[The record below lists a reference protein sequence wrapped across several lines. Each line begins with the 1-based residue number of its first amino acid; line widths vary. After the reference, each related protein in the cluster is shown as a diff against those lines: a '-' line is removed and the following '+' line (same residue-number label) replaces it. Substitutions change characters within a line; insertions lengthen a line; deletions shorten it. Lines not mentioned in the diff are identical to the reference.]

1 MHPSL
6 CRLAPIFAA
15 VMLPALGFSAEP
27 GPAEIFNQRILP
39 IFLSPNPSSCI
50 ECHLAGVDLKNY
62 IRPSHEE
69 TFLSLRDQ
77 GLVDLQN
84 PRASKILRLISMKDE
99 KPAGAARVQEKVRA
113 QEMEA
118 FTACLEASARDPKL
132 RAAPKLAAAAIAKPA
147 RPNEVIRHART
158 DRILQ
163 NFEDTI
169 WAQRFRCAGCHL
181 PGSEENAKLVAKHG
195 EEVNWMHADADATM
209 RYLIASELIDT
220 KQPERSLLLRKP
232 LEEVKHGGGKKMVR
246 GDLGYKAWRSWI
258 DDYAKTL
265 GDGYAR
271 AADLPA
277 RANVPA
283 AFPSKIWLKFTNTAP
298 EWAERLLQ
306 VAVYP
311 RNAADSAWDTEPI
324 AVSDRLVSGKMK
336 LWQHELLLLARRDS
350 PRAKQ
355 WQQQDATLPPG
366 RYLLRVHVDRA
377 NRLATTWQAPM
388 GESEL
393 VGETV
398 IESKWPA
405 GYGAMTTVDA
415 ATIRR

>member
-1 MHPSL
+1 MNPSL
-6 CRLAPIFAA
+6 RLLALLFAA
-15 VMLPALGFSAEP
+15 ATLSPPGVGAEP
-27 GPAEIFNQRILP
+27 APAEIFNQRILP
-39 IFLSPNPSSCI
+39 IFRSPNPSSCV

-77 GLVDLQN
+77 GLVDIEN
-84 PRASKILRLISMKDE
+84 PRASKILRLITMQEGKA
-99 KPAGAARVQEKVRA
+99 AGAALVHKKVRA
-113 QEMEA
+113 QEMAA
-118 FTACLEASARDPKL
+118 FTAWLEASTRDPKL
-132 RAAPKLAAAAIAKPA
+132 RTAPKLPVTSIAQPT
-147 RPNEVIRHART
+147 RPNEIIRHTRV

-163 NFEDTI
+163 SFEDTI
-169 WAQRFRCAGCHL
+169 WAQRFRCTGCHL
-181 PGSEENAKLVAKHG
+181 PGGTENAKLVAKHG
-195 EEVNWMHADADATM
+195 EEINWLRTDADATM

-232 LEEVKHGGGKKMVR
+232 LEEVKHGGGKKMVH

-258 DDYAKTL
+258 DDYAKTVN
-265 GDGYAR
+265 DSYAR
-271 AADLPA
+271 AADIPPPPNAPA
-277 RANVPA
+277 T
-283 AFPSKIWLKFTNTAP
+283 FPSKIWLKFTNTAP
-298 EWAERLLQ
+298 EWSERLLQ
-306 VAVYP
+306 VTVFP
-311 RNAADSAWDTEPI
+311 RNATDSAWDAEPI

-350 PRAKQ
+350 PRAKL
-355 WQQQDATLPPG
+355 WVGKEATLPPG

-377 NRLATTWQAPM
+377 NRLATSWQAAM

-398 IESKWPA
+398 IDSKWPA
-405 GYGAMTTVDA
+405 GYGAMTTIDA